1 MAPQLLSA
9 VACLF
14 FASGACA
21 LVYQVMWLRLLALV
35 FGVTVYAASTVL
47 ASFMAG
53 LAVGSYL
60 AGRFAPRL
68 RAPLAAFGFVEL
80 AIGLTAATTPFVFE
94 ALRDAWVGVAPALP
108 ASPGLL
114 TAARL
119 ACALLVLI
127 VPTSLM
133 GATLP
138 LVVSSALGRPEAL
151 GSRIGLLYSVNTAGA
166 ILGALAGGFYL
177 MADVGVTA
185 SFRLAATVNVAVGLA
200 AIGLSRWALPTPAA
214 SDTPATSESP
224 RHAASQGLTD
234 RQLRLV
240 LWVFAA
246 SGLMSLALEVT
257 WFRMLVVILRP
268 TAYAFTLMLATVLFG
283 IAVGSAIVT
292 PLLSRPI
299 RWLLVLSGLQL
310 AISLAAVLSFNTMA
324 HAENFQT
331 LTGPL
336 LERLGVDTYLA
347 PIVTATAAAMLPTT
361 LLLGAAFPIGLRVW
375 TGDATREEA
384 TRRVG
389 VFYSLN
395 VCGAIVGSLAAGFF
409 LLPVLGMR
417 LSLVSISSIAL
428 ASSVGLAVSGWRS
441 SPNLAGFLAWAGPVA
456 FVMAALNAV
465 DPFVVALGRSARVE
479 RVLWR
484 DEGVQTTVAVHE
496 RRAVPRPMRI
506 MYLDGMHQANDSG
519 PTAFIHQR
527 IGALPMLLH
536 PNPRRALVVGLGG
549 GATAGALARYPG
561 VHVDVVELSREVIR
575 GAAYFSNINFNLL
588 ERPNVRV
595 RVDDGRNHMLVSR
608 DKYDVIT
615 ADIILPRHAGAGS
628 LYSAEY
634 FRLVRRSLRD
644 GGLAVQWIGSDADT
658 EYKLIMRTFLSVFP
672 HTTLWGDG
680 SLMVGSLE
688 PFTVKRSDYDA
699 RREQPGF
706 LDVFDWDFETLRR
719 LYLAGPHELRVFV
732 GDGPILTD
740 DRPVVEYFLSLPRND
755 PPADLSGVVGKPD
768 DVLRW

>member
-1 MAPQLLSA
+1 MAPPLLA
-9 VACLF
+9 VVAGLF

-21 LVYQVMWLRLLALV
+21 LIYQVLWLRLLALV
-35 FGVTVYAASTVL
+35 FGVTVYAASAVL
-47 ASFMAG
+47 AAFMAG
-53 LAVGSYL
+53 LAVGSYV
-60 AGRFAPRL
+60 AGRVAPRL
-68 RAPLAAFGFVEL
+68 GAPLAAFGLVEL
-80 AIGLTAATTPFVFE
+80 AIGVTAAATPVAFE
-94 ALRDAWVGVAPALP
+94 ALRDLWIGVAPSLP
-108 ASPGLL
+108 ASPALL
-114 TAARL
+114 TAVRL
-119 ACALLVLI
+119 LCALLVLI

-151 GSRIGLLYSVNTAGA
+151 GSRIGLLYTVNTAGA
-166 ILGALAGGFYL
+166 IVGALVAGFYL
-177 MADVGVTA
+177 ISGVGVTD
-185 SFRLAATVNVAVGLA
+185 SFRLAASVNIGVGLT
-200 AIGLSRWALPTPAA
+200 AIGLSRWAAPAN
-214 SDTPATSESP
+214 ATAGPSTALAPQPSGSLLGE
-224 RHAASQGLTD
+224 
-234 RQLRLV
+234 RQERLV

-292 PLLSRPI
+292 PLLARRI
-299 RWLLVLSGLQL
+299 RWVLVLAGLQL

-324 HAENFQT
+324 RAEDLQA
-331 LTGPL
+331 LTRPL
-336 LERLGVDTYLA
+336 LERLGVDAYLT
-347 PIVTATAAAMLPTT
+347 PIVTATVAAMLPTT
-361 LLLGAAFPIGLRVW
+361 LFLGAAFPIGLRLW
-375 TGDATREEA
+375 TGDAGREEA
-384 TRRVG
+384 GRRVG

-395 VCGAIVGSLAAGFF
+395 VCGAILGSLAAGFF
-409 LLPVLGMR
+409 LLPLFGMR
-417 LSLVSISSIAL
+417 ASLIAISAIAL
-428 ASSVGLAVSGWRS
+428 ASSVALAMSSYRA
-441 SPNLAGFLAWAGPVA
+441 SPNAAGFLALVGPVA
-456 FVMAALNAV
+456 FVMSALNAV
-465 DPFVVALGRSARVE
+465 DPFVVALGPSARAE

-496 RRAVPRPMRI
+496 RRAVPGPMRI

-519 PTAFIHQR
+519 PTAFVHQR

-536 PNPRRALVVGLGG
+536 PNPRRALVIGLGG

-575 GAAYFSNINFNLL
+575 GATFFSNINFNLL

-595 RVDDGRNHMLVSR
+595 RVDDGRNHLLVSR

-644 GGLAVQWIGSDADT
+644 GGLAVQWIGSEGDT

-680 SLMVGSLE
+680 SLMVGSLG
-688 PFTVKRSDYDA
+688 PFAMKRSDFDA

-706 LDVFDWDFETLRR
+706 RDVFDWDFETMRR
-719 LYLAGPHELRVFV
+719 LYLAGPKELKAFV
-732 GDGPILTD
+732 SEGPILTD

-768 DVLRW
+768 EVLRP